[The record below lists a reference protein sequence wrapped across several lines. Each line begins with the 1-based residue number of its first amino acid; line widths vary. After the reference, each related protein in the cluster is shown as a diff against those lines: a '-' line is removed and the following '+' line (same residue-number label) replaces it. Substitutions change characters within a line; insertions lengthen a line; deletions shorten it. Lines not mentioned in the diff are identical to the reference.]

1 MSKKDFRLVRPVKDA
16 YSTREVGYED
26 TFDYPNLYNEET
38 GEVGICGGHG
48 IYAWA
53 KREDYELINQRKDE
67 QEKKIDA
74 VEELEKIL
82 MEELEKIGATTS
94 QIWKKKNQNKDDEK
108 RRL

>member
-26 TFDYPNLYNEET
+26 TFDYPNLYNEKN

-53 KREDYELINQRKDE
+53 KREDYELI
-67 QEKKIDA
+67 
-74 VEELEKIL
+74 
-82 MEELEKIGATTS
+82 T
-94 QIWKKKNQNKDDEK
+94 QNKDEK
-108 RRL
+108 TNN